1 MPTVTGRMATDRP
14 ERYAKQLFSHWSERG
29 EQTEEGATSVMVW
42 PDGQVIRLTP
52 ADGALIVEV
61 SVPDGGDA
69 VQFGDVVARHLE
81 RFGARDELKV
91 LWG

>member
-29 EQTEEGATSVMVW
+29 EQFTDGATSVMVW

-52 ADGALIVEV
+52 EDGALVVEV
-61 SVPDGGDA
+61 SVPEGDA
-69 VQFGDVVARHLE
+69 AGFGAVVARHLE
-81 RFGARDELKV
+81 RFGQRDELTV
-91 LWG
+91 VWQ

>member
-29 EQTEEGATSVMVW
+29 EQSIDGATSVMVW

-52 ADGALIVEV
+52 QDGALLVEV
-61 SVPDGGDA
+61 SVPDADA
-69 VQFGDVVARHLE
+69 AGFGDVVARHLE
-81 RFGARDELKV
+81 RFGQRDELKV
-91 LWG
+91 VWE